1 MSKNHILVT
10 GPPGVGK
17 TTLIKKV
24 ADKLRNKRTIQG
36 FYTAEVRDEKGIRSG
51 FDVISITDETVR
63 KALARSNVPP
73 AVKGPKVSKYTVMVQ
88 DFESV
93 AMESLKNVS
102 PKSILII
109 DEIGKVVQHTIEILV
124 VYEIIHHIMTK
135 VRLFILA
142 LKKQI

>member
-24 ADKLRNKRTIQG
+24 ADKLRAKRTIQG

-73 AVKGPKVSKYTVMVQ
+73 AVKGPKVGKYTVMVQ

-93 AMESLKNVS
+93 ALESLKNVL

-109 DEIGKVVQHTIEILV
+109 DEIGKIGLLSKFYWFMKLYIQ
-124 VYEIIHHIMTK
+124 
-135 VRLFILA
+135 
-142 LKKQI
+142 